1 MSYSISLL
9 NIEVAQIVSDPLGN
23 KIVIPQTVLD
33 FGRDIIQCDEVM
45 DDIGKVIEKPI
56 MIFRENEDHIQLY
69 YLRAIGW
76 NRTMLIR
83 VQKNSNG
90 FEVIDYEIDPS
101 IERITELHSKFER
114 LI

>member
-1 MSYSISLL
+1 
-9 NIEVAQIVSDPLGN
+9 VAQIISDPLGN
-23 KIVIPQTVLD
+23 RIIIPQTVLD
-33 FGRDIIQCDEVM
+33 FNRAIIQSEEVM
-45 DDIGKVIEKPI
+45 DDISKVIEKPI
-56 MIFRENEDHIQLY
+56 MIFRSNESPIQVF

-76 NRTMLIR
+76 NRTMVIR

-90 FEVIDYEIDPS
+90 FEVIDYEMDPS

>member
-9 NIEVAQIVSDPLGN
+9 NIEVAEIVSDPLGN

-33 FGRDIIQCDEVM
+33 FGRDITRSEEVM
-45 DDIGKVIEKPI
+45 DGISKVIERPI
-56 MIFRENEDHIQLY
+56 MIFRGNEDDIQLY

-76 NRTMLIR
+76 NRTMLIK

-101 IERITELHSKFER
+101 IERITELHLKFER
-114 LI
+114 LM